1 MPGKA
6 LNRFQSLWGG
16 CQFLVTERKDVEDCL
31 AGGVEGAMS
40 ESIFSEQGVKPPKC
54 QVISPGKVCV
64 HEVQAGVLTVS
75 RPHIRVSPGGES
87 VEMGEHLDGRKVS
100 NFTKETQ
107 CKPAVV

>member
-40 ESIFSEQGVKPPKC
+40 ESIFSEQVSSLQNVRLSHLARSVYMK
-54 QVISPGKVCV
+54 
-64 HEVQAGVLTVS
+64 S
-75 RPHIRVSPGGES
+75 RPES
-87 VEMGEHLDGRKVS
+87 WLS
-100 NFTKETQ
+100 LALT
-107 CKPAVV
+107 